1 MQTEQTDILRG
12 SAGPGSGRW
21 LLAVAAPKEVE
32 AVVAGL
38 LGDGAA
44 GRWQAG
50 HRPGP
55 SWDAH
60 ELGDRFDLVVTGVG
74 KANAAAAVAR
84 TFRPGRHAGVLSLGI
99 AGALPRSDD
108 GAAGEKPL
116 DVGDVVVATFAA
128 YGDEGVQG
136 PGGFKSIGELG
147 FGPMAGICGAGSGL
161 DEERVACAAWEF
173 AGPAGEAG
181 VGARMVRGGVA
192 SVSTCSGTDALAR
205 AVAQRTGAMAEDME
219 AAAIGF
225 TLARLDGAA
234 RFAAVKVISN
244 HTGDGALRTWDLK
257 KSLGVLRE
265 CAAAL

>member
-1 MQTEQTDILRG
+1 MGR
-12 SAGPGSGRW
+12 GSGRW

-32 AVVAGL
+32 AVVGGL
-38 LGDGAA
+38 LGDEAA
-44 GRWQAG
+44 GRWLVG

-55 SWDAH
+55 SWVAH
-60 ELGDRFDLVVTGVG
+60 ELAPRFELVVTGVG

-84 TFRPGRHAGVLSLGI
+84 TFRPERHAGVLSLGI
-99 AGALPRSDD
+99 AGALPRQAGGS
-108 GAAGEKPL
+108 AAETSL
-116 DVGDVVVATFAA
+116 QVGDVVMATFAA

-161 DEERVACAAWEF
+161 DEERVECAAWEF
-173 AGPAGEAG
+173 AGPAGAEV

-205 AVAQRTGAMAEDME
+205 AVAERTGAIAEDME

-244 HTGDGALRTWDLK
+244 HTGDGALRTWDLG
-257 KSLGVLRE
+257 KSLAVLRA
-265 CAAAL
+265 CAAGL